1 MLRSYCQFAVLAAVG
16 SSLVASNVA
25 AQYQYAPGPGYYRN
39 DTAEGTVVGGGLG
52 AITGALIGNSKGKST
67 EGALIG
73 AVTGALAGNLL
84 GRSQDRADRQYAT
97 AGYAATA
104 QANAQAAALAVTNHD
119 LAQMTRAGLDDSV
132 IIGAIQSRGGRFDLT
147 PAGLIALKQSGV
159 SDRIVLVAQQ
169 VARGGI
175 VAPQTATVVHPAPPV
190 HYYAPPAVYFY
201 DDYHHYGGYHHGY
214 HHGW

>member
-1 MLRSYCQFAVLAAVG
+1 MSRFYFRIAVLAAVS
-16 SSLVASNVA
+16 SSLVACSA
-25 AQYQYAPGPGYYRN
+25 MAQYQYDPGPGYYRN

-84 GRSQDRADRQYAT
+84 GRSQDRADQQFAK

-104 QANAQAAALAVTNHD
+104 QANAQATAMAVTNYD

-159 SDRIVLVAQQ
+159 SDRVVLMAQQ
-169 VARGGI
+169 SNGI
-175 VAPQTATVVHPAPPV
+175 IAPQSSVIVRPAQRV
-190 HYYAPPAVYFY
+190 RYYVPPAVYYHDEYYY
-201 DDYHHYGGYHHGY
+201 DGFHGPY
-214 HHGW
+214 CHGW

>member
-1 MLRSYCQFAVLAAVG
+1 MFRFYFRVAVLAAIGV
-16 SSLVASNVA
+16 SLVASNAV
-25 AQYQYAPGPGYYRN
+25 AQYQYDPGPGYYRN

-73 AVTGALAGNLL
+73 AVTGALAGNLF
-84 GRSQDRADRQYAT
+84 GRAQDKADRQYAN
-97 AGYAATA
+97 AGHAATA

-119 LAQMTRAGLDDSV
+119 LAQMTRAGLDESV

-159 SDRIVLVAQQ
+159 SNQVVRVAQQ
-169 VARGGI
+169 TSRNGI
-175 VAPQTATVVHPAPPV
+175 VLPQRATTYRPAAPA
-190 HYYAPPAVYFY
+190 YYRAPAVYY
-201 DDYHHYGGYHHGY
+201 HDDYYYGGHHGPY
-214 HHGW
+214 CHGW

>member
-1 MLRSYCQFAVLAAVG
+1 MLAAVG
-16 SSLVASNVA
+16 SSLLASNAV
-25 AQYQYAPGPGYYRN
+25 AQYQYDPGPGYYRN
-39 DTAEGTVVGGGLG
+39 DTAEGTVVGGGFG
-52 AITGALIGNSKGKST
+52 AIAGALIGDSKGKST

-84 GRSQDRADRQYAT
+84 GRSQDKVDRQYAT

-119 LAQMTRAGLDDSV
+119 LAQMTRAGLDESV

-159 SDRIVLVAQQ
+159 SNRVVLVAQQ
-169 VARGGI
+169 TSTAGI
-175 VAPQTATVVHPAPPV
+175 VPPQRATTYRRAPRVH
-190 HYYAPPAVYFY
+190 HYGPAVYY
-201 DDYHHYGGYHHGY
+201 HDDYYHGGCHGPY
-214 HHGW
+214 CHGW